1 MEKEL
6 NNQPVRSLVE
16 VLVGITDP
24 RKAKGKR
31 HSLQIVLRG
40 VVLGLLCQ
48 QNSLRQIAIWAAGL
62 EPQIKTRLQFRHGK
76 APSYGTLRR
85 VMNAIDLEQLQRLL
99 QEWVAEVVAATCP
112 GEEWVGV
119 AVDGKTLRHSQE
131 DETGTA
137 AVQMLNV
144 LLHQVGVMLA
154 SQPVAAGTGETTTAR
169 QVLKDLALEGKVVT
183 ADAAHTKRPTA
194 RRIVKKGGIFSCA

>member
-16 VLVGITDP
+16 VLVEITDP
-24 RKAKGKR
+24 RAAKGKR
-31 HSLQIVLRG
+31 HQLQIVLSV

-62 EPQIKTRLQFRHGK
+62 EPQLKARLQFRHGK

-85 VMNAIDLEQLQRLL
+85 VMSAIDLEQLQHLFR
-99 QEWVAEVVAATCP
+99 EWVEEVLAATSL
-112 GEEWVGV
+112 GEELVGV
-119 AVDGKTLRHSQE
+119 AMDGKTLRHSQA
-131 DETGTA
+131 DERGTA

-144 LLHQVGVMLA
+144 MLHQVGVMLA
-154 SQPVAAGTGETTTAR
+154 SQPVATGSGESTTAR
-169 QVLKDLALEGKVVT
+169 QVLEDLALEGKVVT

-194 RRIVKKGGIFSCA
+194 KRIVKKGDIFSCA

>member
-1 MEKEL
+1 MG
-6 NNQPVRSLVE
+6 V
-16 VLVGITDP
+16 TDS

-31 HSLQIVLRG
+31 HQLQIVLSV

-48 QNSLRQIAIWAAGL
+48 QNSLRQIAIWAAHL
-62 EPQIKTRLQFRHGK
+62 EPPLKVRLQFRHGK

-85 VMNAIDLEQLQRLL
+85 VMSAIDLGQLQRLL

-112 GEEWVGV
+112 GEALVGV
-119 AVDGKTLRHSQE
+119 ALDGKTLRHSQD
-131 DETGTA
+131 DETGTG

-144 LLHQVGVMLA
+144 MLQQVGVMLA
-154 SQPVAAGTGETTTAR
+154 SQPVAAGTSETTTAR

-194 RRIVKKGGIFSCA
+194 RQIVKKGAIFSCA